1 MTQVRIWEGRRGSV
15 GGRDD
20 SDYIIVTFDGEAIGS
35 WTEHLDD
42 RGNRG
47 VTYDVYRTDEGTIIV
62 HRVAWSRWENED
74 DTALIVEYDSLDDAA
89 QYYRRELEN
98 AGIIERRVL
107 TLNEWRRQQKYR
119 TAE

>member
-15 GGRDD
+15 GGCDD
-20 SDYIIVTFDGEAIGS
+20 SDYIIVTFDGESLGS

-47 VTYDVYRTDEGTIIV
+47 VTYDVYRTAEGTIIMHKV
-62 HRVAWSRWENED
+62 TWSRWEGESD
-74 DTALIVEYDSLDDAA
+74 YALVIEYDSLDDAA

-107 TLNEWRRQQKYR
+107 TLDAWRALQKYR
-119 TAE
+119 KE